1 MKKNTLI
8 LTLLI
13 FNSIFLSNKV
23 IAQEFPIAIE
33 NDSTFAGGVAFDG
46 TNYLITI
53 IGDVLSKDNIT
64 FQFISPSGTLVG
76 NRISLGQK
84 GGNAQVAFDGTN
96 YLLVWNGYNWNPFM
110 QEPYDTTSVF
120 GQYITPSGTMVGSSF
135 TIQTGIDNKHLGSV
149 SFHDTTYLLTYLKG
163 GNHINY
169 LYGQRISKTGILI
182 GAAIQISNNYARE
195 VAKAFDGT
203 NYLVAW
209 VEGSG
214 FPNDKVVYGQFLSN
228 SGLLV
233 NSNFIIDGGIG
244 LSDNPMAMA
253 FDGSRYLVAFHEQA
267 MDNNSRWNLYARFV
281 STAGI
286 VDPNSVTI
294 CDSTQNPFLPSVA
307 FNGTN
312 YLITWVNMF
321 SEGTLNST
329 QIKGRFFNTSGLPI
343 DTAFAI
349 FNVIDNKIPI
359 GGVNLFENNQ
369 FFIVGN
375 RIDTNFMDGDVYGVF
390 LDAFN
395 AKILEKK
402 HDFDAINIYPNPSSD
417 YISLNYINSKNKDLE
432 IRIFNIKGELIRFE
446 ILKYNDKN
454 INIANLPCD
463 IYFLMIK
470 SDNYIL
476 NKKLII
482 ER

>member
-53 IGDVLSKDNIT
+53 VGDVLSKDNIT
-64 FQFISPSGTLVG
+64 FQFISPSGILVG

-96 YLLVWNGYNWNPFM
+96 YLLVWNGYNWNPFT

-120 GQYITPSGTMVGSSF
+120 GQFITPSGIMAGSRF

-169 LYGQRISKTGILI
+169 LYGQLISKTGILI

-228 SGLLV
+228 TGLLV
-233 NSNFIIDGGIG
+233 NSNFIIDVGVG

-253 FDGSRYLVAFHEQA
+253 FDGSRYLIAFHEQA

-286 VDPNSVTI
+286 VDPTRVTI

-329 QIKGRFFNTSGLPI
+329 QIKGRIFNTSGLPI
-343 DTAFAI
+343 DTAFEI
-349 FNVIDNKIPI
+349 FNVVDNKFPI
-359 GGVNLFENNQ
+359 GGVGLFENNQ
-369 FFIVGN
+369 FLIVGN
-375 RIDTNFMDGDVYGVF
+375 RIDTNFTNGDVYGVF

-395 AKILEKK
+395 AEILEKK
-402 HDFDAINIYPNPSSD
+402 HFLNPINIYPNPSSEN
-417 YISLNYINSKNKDLE
+417 ISVNYPNPGKKDLE
-432 IRIFNIKGELIRFE
+432 IRIFNSKGELVRFE
-446 ILKYNDKN
+446 ILKFDDKN
-454 INIANLPCD
+454 INIENLPNGNYLLTIKTED
-463 IYFLMIK
+463 IIVK
-470 SDNYIL
+470 Q
-476 NKKLII
+476 KII
-482 ER
+482 VGR